1 MAAAP
6 TGGDAAPAADGA
18 TPTATPTADPWAPP
32 GTSHGAPATH
42 RHRALVPWI
51 AALALGATGPALRV
65 LLRDGTE
72 VAGVLVAVAATA
84 IAVGA
89 LVRPL
94 PLRRATAGR
103 SPASLAVPALAVAG
117 ISWYRHGDL
126 APTLV
131 ALAVAGAVV
140 GLYLRWPQHLA
151 RPDAWLTSGVATLAR
166 SVAAAIVFLVLLVV
180 LYLPGAVV
188 ALVAALARR
197 TRRAEASTWHVVSVS
212 VEEQRRDAPYP
223 FATTPAGQAR
233 RRLAIGL
240 ALLVIVPTIA
250 WWML

>member
-6 TGGDAAPAADGA
+6 TGGEATSTDGDATSP
-18 TPTATPTADPWAPP
+18 PDPWAPP
-32 GTSHGAPATH
+32 AAVHDRPA
-42 RHRALVPWI
+42 RRPRSSLAPWI

-94 PLRRATAGR
+94 PLRRATAEP
-103 SPASLAVPALAVAG
+103 SPASLAVPALAFAG

-126 APTLV
+126 GPTLV
-131 ALAVAGAVV
+131 ALVVAGAIV

-166 SVAAAIVFLVLLVV
+166 SVAAAIVFVVLVVV

-188 ALVAALARR
+188 AAVDALVRR
-197 TRRAEASTWHVVSVS
+197 TRSARTSTWHVVSVS

-233 RRLAIGL
+233 RRLAVGL
-240 ALLVIVPTIA
+240 VLLVIVPTIA
-250 WWML
+250 WWVL